1 MPQVCPTIFSS
12 SPFAPATVVPLSLET
27 HSLRLFLA
35 SASPRRAQLL
45 QTLGVPFTLAAVAF
59 DEPPP
64 NADDHA
70 APALYVER
78 LAHAKAAH
86 CDAASCDIE
95 VPISNPT
102 DALSNPTDALILAA
116 DTIVW
121 HGGRILGKPRDEEHA
136 REMLRCLRG
145 QTHQVFTGVCLR
157 RGAEYHVA
165 HQMTIV
171 QFTRVSDDWIA
182 RYVATG
188 EPMDKAGAYAAQGR
202 GALLIE
208 RIEGDFWNVVG
219 LPLATLGRLL
229 ETVGAPIE
237 MWWGQS
243 SQ

>member
-12 SPFAPATVVPLSLET
+12 PLFAPATVVPSSLET

-86 CDAASCDIE
+86 CDVEAP
-95 VPISNPT
+95 V
-102 DALSNPTDALILAA
+102 SNPTDALILAA

-121 HGGRILGKPRDEEHA
+121 HDGQVLGKPRDEEHA
-136 REMLRCLRG
+136 REVLRCLRG
-145 QTHQVFTGVCLR
+145 QRHQVFTGICLR

-165 HQMTIV
+165 HQATTV
-171 QFTRVSDDWIA
+171 QFTHVSDDWIT

-237 MWWGQS
+237 MWWGME
-243 SQ
+243 